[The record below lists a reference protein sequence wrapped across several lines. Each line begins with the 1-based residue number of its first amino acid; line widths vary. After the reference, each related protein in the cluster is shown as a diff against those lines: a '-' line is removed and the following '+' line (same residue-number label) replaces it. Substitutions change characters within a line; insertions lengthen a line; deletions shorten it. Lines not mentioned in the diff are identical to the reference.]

1 MNLDPFYSYN
11 PPSLPFEQL
20 LSVLF
25 TNAWYSA
32 KVAWRFSRHSQA
44 PMQTYVSTLH
54 RLLNSPWLCRSL
66 FASLLLYI

>member
-25 TNAWYSA
+25 TNVWYNENQP
-32 KVAWRFSRHSQA
+32 VGFLTHTCPHVDICVHTA
-44 PMQTYVSTLH
+44 P
-54 RLLNSPWLCRSL
+54 
-66 FASLLLYI
+66 ALLLSVAL

>member
-25 TNAWYSA
+25 TNVWYNENQPVGFLTHTHA
-32 KVAWRFSRHSQA
+32 H
-44 PMQTYVSTLH
+44 M
-54 RLLNSPWLCRSL
+54 
-66 FASLLLYI
+66 